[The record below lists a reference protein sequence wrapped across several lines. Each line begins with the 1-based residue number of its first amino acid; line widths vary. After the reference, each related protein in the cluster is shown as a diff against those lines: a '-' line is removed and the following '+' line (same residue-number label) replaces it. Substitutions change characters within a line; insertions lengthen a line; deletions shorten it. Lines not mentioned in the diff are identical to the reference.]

1 MMVWHGIEWNGIYS
15 QRKSSDSIYIFNA
28 FIKFILT
35 TRVWAFSFGFS
46 VLGVRFISSHSSSSD
61 IYAHKIIIMTIGQF
75 IEMMNSHLLFE
86 GVRAFVC
93 VCVFYPPTLLCSWF
107 GVDKWWKPFS
117 SFLNF
122 ISIQLGIYTINEL
135 TNQPNKQTNEPTQ
148 PKKNDVQAM
157 NRCVPVCITLKF
169 MSTNKV
175 RTNDFLFLLSQ
186 FFYYFDLLQYT
197 RARALT
203 HTQYSWTI
211 FQTWA
216 ALT

>member
-1 MMVWHGIEWNGIYS
+1 MPTHTHTDTQSVTLKLWIHCMLMMVWHGIEWNGIYS

-93 VCVFYPPTLLCSWF
+93 VCFLSTHSTLFMIWRGQMVEAVFIVSQFHLYSTWHLH
-107 GVDKWWKPFS
+107 
-117 SFLNF
+117 N
-122 ISIQLGIYTINEL
+122 QR
-135 TNQPNKQTNEPTQ
+135 TNQPTEQTNKWTNAA
-148 PKKNDVQAM
+148 KKQ
-157 NRCVPVCITLKF
+157 RCTSNESL
-169 MSTNKV
+169 
-175 RTNDFLFLLSQ
+175 
-186 FFYYFDLLQYT
+186 
-197 RARALT
+197 RACL
-203 HTQYSWTI
+203 HHVEI
-211 FQTWA
+211 HEHK
-216 ALT
+216 